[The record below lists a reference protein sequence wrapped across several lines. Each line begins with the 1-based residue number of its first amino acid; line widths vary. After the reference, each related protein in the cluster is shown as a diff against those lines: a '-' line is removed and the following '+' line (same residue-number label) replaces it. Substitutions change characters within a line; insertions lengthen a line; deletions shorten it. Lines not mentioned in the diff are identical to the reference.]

1 MRITKKSSS
10 NLSIAHMISKL
21 NKKQQY
27 SLNNQNECVAKNQ
40 KIQKSF
46 LLEKKESLI
55 NDEPIKVQ
63 LQKNNQNKKI
73 YSTKTID
80 YKTLYNKGI

>member
-46 LLEKKESLI
+46 LIEKKE
-55 NDEPIKVQ
+55 
-63 LQKNNQNKKI
+63 
-73 YSTKTID
+73 
-80 YKTLYNKGI
+80 